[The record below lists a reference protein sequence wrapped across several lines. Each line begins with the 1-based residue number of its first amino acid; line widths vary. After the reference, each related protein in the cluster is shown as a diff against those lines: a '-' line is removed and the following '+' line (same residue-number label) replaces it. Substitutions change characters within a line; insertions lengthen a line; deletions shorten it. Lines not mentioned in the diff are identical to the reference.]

1 MCSQYYLILN
11 KKLNI
16 HELYNGHGIYR
27 YSKVGINWR
36 AYASFFIAVAPLLP
50 GFSKSINNSLDVGGI
65 WKIYTFSCIYGF
77 VVSGLTYYLICR
89 YVSDVGPAKIV
100 SCSHLKTNAV
110 RARSFEIDVLLI
122 GKHTLTVVYR
132 TRLYIHQASRRQAT
146 SKSAVQIPSKTRMR
160 RRMAWLKLP
169 SGPRS

>member
-16 HELYNGHGIYR
+16 HELYHGHGIYR
-27 YSKVGINWR
+27 YSKIGVNWR
-36 AYASFFIAVAPLLP
+36 AYASFFIAVGPLLP

-65 WKIYTFSCIYGF
+65 WKIYTFSCLYGF

-89 YVSDVGPAKIV
+89 YVSDVGAAKIV
-100 SCSHLKTNAV
+100 SCSLPKTVPSRTMFRFTSSSSGN
-110 RARSFEIDVLLI
+110 
-122 GKHTLTVVYR
+122 TLTFVYR
-132 TRLYIHQASRRQAT
+132 MRRYIHHPSRRQAT
-146 SKSAVQIPSKTRMR
+146 SKLSVQIPSRTHMR

>member
-100 SCSHLKTNAV
+100 SCSIPKSMPFPHDL
-110 RARSFEIDVLLI
+110 EIDVLLI
-122 GKHTLTVVYR
+122 TGHTLTVVYR
-132 TRLYIHQASRRQAT
+132 MRLYIHQASRRQAT